1 MGIFGDGQRRRVA
14 AKAYKPASEILQVL
28 CDGCHA
34 AWAKVEVITGAGSV
48 FLCQHHH
55 KKYRNSII
63 AAGHQIRAALG
74 HPRPKPMPG
83 CLDLGSGAVSPAR
96 ASHALAR
103 FQLLVGQEEVLDSS
117 RSNSPG
123 RGCRV
128 GIPDAGHRRGR
139 IGPCRRPH
147 FVDHPEHAERTAADQ
162 AAGERGFLHENQ
174 RVKRIAIF
182 AEGARHP

>member
-74 HPRPKPMPG
+74 HPQPQPFGIHR
-83 CLDLGSGAVSPAR
+83 DRSAAAFR
-96 ASHALAR
+96 QAASFGRTAQR
-103 FQLLVGQEEVLDSS
+103 RV
-117 RSNSPG
+117 RSPG
-123 RGCRV
+123 
-128 GIPDAGHRRGR
+128 
-139 IGPCRRPH
+139 
-147 FVDHPEHAERTAADQ
+147 T
-162 AAGERGFLHENQ
+162 
-174 RVKRIAIF
+174 
-182 AEGARHP
+182 